1 MSQVQSQTAPE
12 DQLESKYG
20 FIIYRCIYAHDAKWN
35 RFIEYISTQAR
46 ARLEE
51 DGSSDV
57 SKFLDWNVQED
68 KDVLDGADSTKVR
81 EYVYHFGLS

>member
-1 MSQVQSQTAPE
+1 MSQDQSHTTPE
-12 DQLESKYG
+12 DQPESKYG
-20 FIIYRCIYAHDAKWN
+20 FIIYRCTYAHDAKWN

-68 KDVLDGADSTKVR
+68 KDVLEGADSTKVR